1 MVSGVGSLLRLPIVA
16 VHGKDGA
23 GHMDPNHLAARLRTF
38 AQERDWEQFHTPKN
52 LAMALS
58 VEAGELLE
66 LFQWLT
72 PEESHAVLTT
82 AAGAQ
87 RVQEELA
94 DVLIYLVRLADV
106 LGVDLEAAVETK
118 LMVNTRKYPIDLS
131 RGNATKAGRRDD
143 G

>member
-1 MVSGVGSLLRLPIVA
+1 MDLDRLA
-16 VHGKDGA
+16 V
-23 GHMDPNHLAARLRTF
+23 RLRTF

-58 VEAGELLE
+58 VESGELLE

-72 PEESHAVLTT
+72 PEQSHGITDAP
-82 AAGAQ
+82 AGAE
-87 RVQEELA
+87 RVHEELA

-106 LGVDLEAAVETK
+106 LDVDLEAAVEAK
-118 LMVNTRKYPIDLS
+118 LKVNVQKYPIDLAY
-131 RGNATKAGRRDD
+131 GNAAKASRRND

>member
-1 MVSGVGSLLRLPIVA
+1 MDLNRL
-16 VHGKDGA
+16 A
-23 GHMDPNHLAARLRTF
+23 GRLQAF

-72 PEESHAVLTT
+72 PTQSFAVADYSADT
-82 AAGAQ
+82 A

-94 DVLIYLVRLADV
+94 DVFIYLVRLAAV
-106 LGVDLEAAVETK
+106 LGVDLEAAVEAK
-118 LMVNTRKYPIDLS
+118 LQVNAQKYPIALAH
-131 RGNATKAGRRDD
+131 GNATKASRRNN